1 MNSNIWL
8 ITFAD
13 AISIATTLI
22 LASLGAML
30 TERSG
35 VINLG
40 VEGYLLMGA
49 VTAFQLGMGFGNVWL
64 SVFAPILVGVVM
76 ALVHGALVI
85 SLRANQ
91 IVSGLA
97 MVIFGTGLSQFLGK
111 SVEGE
116 RRPVSIE
123 PINFGALSDIPFIG
137 PVIFGHDPLTYVTWA
152 LTIIA
157 SLYLNRTRPGL
168 VLRATGDAPA
178 TVDAQGVSV
187 TAVRYVHT
195 VIGGA
200 LMAFAGSWFMLAR
213 GTAWSQESTTN
224 GIGWIALALVVFAAW
239 RPLRAILGAVLFGFT
254 LQVPFTLQAQQI
266 NVVAPE
272 MVKMLPYL
280 ATLFVL
286 VALSTPRARRLLGA
300 PKMLGI
306 PFVRDER

>member
-49 VTAFQLGMGFGNVWL
+49 VTAFQLGIGFGNVWL

-111 SVEGE
+111 SVEG
-116 RRPVSIE
+116 S
-123 PINFGALSDIPFIG
+123 ADLSP
-137 PVIFGHDPLTYVTWA
+137 
-152 LTIIA
+152 
-157 SLYLNRTRPGL
+157 SNR
-168 VLRATGDAPA
+168 
-178 TVDAQGVSV
+178 
-187 TAVRYVHT
+187 
-195 VIGGA
+195 
-200 LMAFAGSWFMLAR
+200 
-213 GTAWSQESTTN
+213 ST
-224 GIGWIALALVVFAAW
+224 
-239 RPLRAILGAVLFGFT
+239 
-254 LQVPFTLQAQQI
+254 
-266 NVVAPE
+266 
-272 MVKMLPYL
+272 
-280 ATLFVL
+280 L
-286 VALSTPRARRLLGA
+286 VAYRTSHSL
-300 PKMLGI
+300 
-306 PFVRDER
+306 VRSSLDMIR